1 MAHYAE
7 INSDGIVQR
16 VIVVD
21 NNDCKDAEGN
31 ESEAVGA
38 AFCSNL
44 LGGIWKQTSYNGN
57 IRKNYAGIG
66 YKYDSALD
74 AFIPPKPFSKWILDE
89 TTCLW
94 KAPVEMPV
102 EEGKFFTWNDNKG
115 EWEEMEPAVI
125 A

>member
-1 MAHYAE
+1 MAHFAE
-7 INSDGIVQR
+7 INSQGIVQG

-38 AFCSNL
+38 AFCNNL

-66 YKYDSALD
+66 YKYDEELD
-74 AFIPPKPFSKWILDE
+74 AFIAPQPFSKWILNEE
-89 TTCLW
+89 TAQW
-94 KAPVEMPV
+94 EAPVPYPED
-102 EEGKFFTWNDNKG
+102 EKIYTWNDNKG
-115 EWEEMEPAVI
+115 EWEETVI
-125 A
+125 PS

>member
-1 MAHYAE
+1 MAHFAE
-7 INSDGIVQR
+7 INADGIVQR

-21 NNDCKDAEGN
+21 NNDCRDASGN

-66 YKYDSALD
+66 YTFDEEKD
-74 AFIPPKPFSKWILDE
+74 AFIAPKPFSKWVLNED
-89 TTCLW
+89 TCQW
-94 KAPVEMPV
+94 EAPIAIPV
-102 EEGKFFTWNDNKG
+102 VEGKMFTWNDNKG
-115 EWEEMEPAVI
+115 EWEEVVVPA
-125 A
+125 